1 MVRGYVPLYRQNYLT
16 YLVNSRAMWRR
27 LRFWFKIYEA
37 KHHIDIKVDMDEMDV
52 TGAEKKLHT
61 SRLKI
66 MY

>member
-1 MVRGYVPLYRQNYLT
+1 MT
-16 YLVNSRAMWRR
+16 CLVKACMWRQWH
-27 LRFWFKIYEA
+27 FWFKIYEA
-37 KHHIDIKVDMDEMDV
+37 KHHIDIKVDMDGMDV

>member
-1 MVRGYVPLYRQNYLT
+1 MKC
-16 YLVNSRAMWRR
+16 LVKECMWRR
-27 LRFWFKIYEA
+27 LRFLFKIYEA
-37 KHHIDIKVDMDEMDV
+37 KNHIDIKVDMDEMDV

>member
-1 MVRGYVPLYRQNYLT
+1 MT
-16 YLVNSRAMWRR
+16 CLVKACMWRR

-52 TGAEKKLHT
+52 TGAEKKKLHT